1 MTVSLD
7 WKVLTHL
14 FHMFCKHALNLK
26 KISQVLF
33 ASRLSY
39 FCTTGSTHIAVSTDI
54 LQWRSTTPIYP
65 GTSVSW
71 PEEGYRGCNMCA
83 RTGQR
88 QMNSGGK
95 EERIEMVVIT
105 LTFIHIRQKWIPSPV
120 TTHTLSHSC
129 ASRYTNP
136 HFTATTQKHTF
147 KEGWDV
153 ATQTYSHTHRK

>member
-1 MTVSLD
+1 MT
-7 WKVLTHL
+7 
-14 FHMFCKHALNLK
+14 LN
-26 KISQVLF
+26 
-33 ASRLSY
+33 
-39 FCTTGSTHIAVSTDI
+39 H
-54 LQWRSTTPIYP
+54 
-65 GTSVSW
+65 TSVSW

-83 RTGQR
+83 RTCTGQR

-105 LTFIHIRQKWIPSPV
+105 LTFIHIPQKWIPSLV

-153 ATQTYSHTHRK
+153 ATQTYSHTHTQKIAEHSCKDGAISVSVGSLFVSNGEGSQVTQERKPSGRQFFPHFSHSLHLLPVK